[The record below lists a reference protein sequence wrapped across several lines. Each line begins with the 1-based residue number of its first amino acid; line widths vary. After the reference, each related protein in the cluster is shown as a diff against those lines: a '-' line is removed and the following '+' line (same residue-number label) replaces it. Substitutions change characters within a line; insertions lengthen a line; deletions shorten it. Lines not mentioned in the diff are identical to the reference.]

1 MKPKT
6 IRGLQN
12 MNILIIDDEKSFLV
26 SLKKRILA
34 ICDRNDYLVSIST
47 TTDPYS
53 VLENE
58 LYKHNDIIL
67 LDIEMPNLSGLDIA
81 SEINKQKGNS
91 DLPYIIFITN
101 RDGLV
106 FTALKEQPYSFI
118 RKSHIE
124 DIEACINRIF
134 AKMKNDDFIY
144 IKSGRTTDRVSLK
157 EIRYIEKEKNYII
170 FYTEKNQYRERST
183 IEEKAVQFL
192 PKGFVRPHIGY
203 LINVRYIDEIMP
215 QTVRLIDGTLIP
227 LSKKY
232 RKEVK
237 QKFYEWV
244 VKIR

>member
-1 MKPKT
+1 MLR
-6 IRGLQN
+6 IA
-12 MNILIIDDEKSFLV
+12 IVDDEKSFLV

-34 ICDRNDYLVSIST
+34 ICEKNDYFVSIST

-67 LDIEMPNLSGLDIA
+67 LDIEMPNISGLDIA

-91 DLPYIIFITN
+91 DLPYIIF
-101 RDGLV
+101 
-106 FTALKEQPYSFI
+106 
-118 RKSHIE
+118 H
-124 DIEACINRIF
+124 
-134 AKMKNDDFIY
+134 
-144 IKSGRTTDRVSLK
+144 
-157 EIRYIEKEKNYII
+157 
-170 FYTEKNQYRERST
+170 TENTQYRERNT
-183 IEEKAVQFL
+183 IEERAIQL
-192 PKGFVRPHIGY
+192 LSKGFVRPHIGY

-244 VKIR
+244 VKIK

>member
-1 MKPKT
+1 MLR
-6 IRGLQN
+6 IA
-12 MNILIIDDEKSFLV
+12 IVDDEKSFLA

-58 LYKHNDIIL
+58 LYKHNDIIF
-67 LDIEMPNLSGLDIA
+67 LDIEMPYLSGLDIA

-124 DIEACINRIF
+124 DIEACIFRIF
-134 AKMKNDDFIY
+134 EKMKNDDFIY

-170 FYTEKNQYRERST
+170 FHTENTQYRERNT
-183 IEEKAVQFL
+183 IEERAIQL
-192 PKGFVRPHIGY
+192 LSKGFVRPHIGY